1 MKYVKIHDIS
11 RCHGITFCI
20 TFIHASAVCRADSQA
35 VWVGSLV
42 PFSKAINS
50 ALADSKAARASP
62 WRSPSCSRNVFG
74 KKPSNTVYTAV
85 LFEKPAGSLG
95 CSPCCLAFA
104 SQQLCNR
111 HVCDSPL
118 SKTVKIPCLDVAKL
132 AQRSTRHWLVRLE
145 RLPYISQHLSIRV
158 VIQSLTPVITV
169 SIINPGEKSNL
180 SQHIRNLSI
189 STKDTI
195 SAKACA
201 RSAICAALRGLRVR
215 TSLAFSSQV
224 AASSTSW
231 SFSAWV

>member
-1 MKYVKIHDIS
+1 MPWHHFHPRLS
-11 RCHGITFCI
+11 GLPR
-20 TFIHASAVCRADSQA
+20 RLP
-35 VWVGSLV
+35 GSLGGF
-42 PFSKAINS
+42 PRSILQSHQLCPCRLKGC
-50 ALADSKAARASP
+50 ASLTLEITIL
-62 WRSPSCSRNVFG
+62 RRNVFG

-158 VIQSLTPVITV
+158 VIQSLTPVITI

-180 SQHIRNLSI
+180 SQHIRNSPSRPKIPSLPRLAHGVP
-189 STKDTI
+189 
-195 SAKACA
+195 SAQHC
-201 RSAICAALRGLRVR
+201 GD
-215 TSLAFSSQV
+215 
-224 AASSTSW
+224 
-231 SFSAWV
+231 

>member
-1 MKYVKIHDIS
+1 M
-11 RCHGITFCI
+11 
-20 TFIHASAVCRADSQA
+20 ASLSSTPQRFAAQTPRQFG
-35 VWVGSLV
+35 WVPSFHS
-42 PFSKAINS
+42 PKAINS

-62 WRSPSCSRNVFG
+62 WRSPSCSRNVFW

-104 SQQLCNR
+104 SQWQLCDR

-145 RLPYISQHLSIRV
+145 RLPYSSQHLSNRV
-158 VIQSLTPVITV
+158 VIQSLTPVITI

-201 RSAICAALRGLRVR
+201 RSAICAALRGIE
-215 TSLAFSSQV
+215 SEDLAGFLQPGGSILDQLVLFGLGPGCPSKR
-224 AASSTSW
+224 
-231 SFSAWV
+231 